1 MVLAVDWRAR
11 RRLTGR
17 PRKAKPCME
26 INSGGPSHPYYLIC
40 SYLEWI
46 DFIMSHS
53 LFLFDRFK
61 RFLA

>member
-1 MVLAVDWRAR
+1 
-11 RRLTGR
+11 
-17 PRKAKPCME
+17 ME